1 MLELIILNPIL
12 VSYVDNR
19 LCQIYD
25 NYFLFKYDLNSKAL
39 VSMKIEVMSFYVNS
53 VEHQISV
60 SSMHMTTNA
69 YCNQM
74 LLV

>member
-60 SSMHMTTNA
+60 INA
-69 YCNQM
+69 YDN
-74 LLV
+74 